1 MNTHAVDRLEFE
13 RVRDQVLHW
22 CRSETG
28 RERLARAVPS
38 GDSDVV
44 LALQEDVAALRE
56 ALHEEDL
63 PGEVSFPAVT
73 QLLQQVAKEGAVLDA
88 AELND
93 LATFARSAGR
103 LRRFLEKR
111 LPRAAERRGIRE
123 RVEELPDLS
132 AFHKQIGRYID
143 VRGELLERHIPELRR
158 LSNAIRAAQSRVERV
173 AGDFMKERSQDYW
186 NVDHPVVREGRIVL
200 PLKSRYQSRVDGVV
214 HEHSQTGQTVFMEP
228 TVLVK
233 ANNELRGAEDRY
245 RQEVFRILKELS
257 AAARKHRPGLE
268 LADEI
273 VAEVDALYARARFS
287 QSIDGVRPE
296 ASAVDVRLPQVRHP
310 LIGKDVVPIDLN
322 MEGETRHLIVT
333 GPNTGG
339 KTVALKTV
347 GLAAL
352 MHQFGLQVPALPG
365 AALPVFDDV
374 FADIGD
380 EQSLEQSLSTF
391 SGHMR
396 QISEILSNATAQSL
410 VLLDELGAGTDPAE
424 GGALAMAILDELRE
438 RGCHSMVTTHH
449 GALKSYGYTHENVQ
463 NASVEFD
470 VETLSPT
477 YRLLTG
483 IPGSSHGITIAQR
496 NGLPQPVIDRA
507 TTYAEEGRGDAA
519 EIIQRLGEEEERLY
533 RESEEVRRRRR
544 RVEEQ
549 EDSLA
554 RQSAELADKE
564 RQLRRGELGAFQTFA
579 ADARSRLENLV
590 RELREGEIT
599 REKTK
604 KVRRFAEELEEA
616 AREEEG
622 RIEDIG
628 SDADGRRPS
637 PTAEGDAEDRAA
649 GGSSRGSS
657 RGAGGGAAG
666 RGAPGRADE
675 AVRGAP
681 EAADF
686 EPGMEV
692 ILKSTRRRG
701 VLQRRAKK
709 NSWVVATDSIKIT
722 VSEEDLEPARTSGG
736 GPGGG
741 GAHHGTTTVQ
751 FESAGEDSRPS
762 LELDVRGRTLAEAID
777 LVDGQID
784 RALMTGLY
792 RFGIIH
798 GKGTG
803 VLQRGIRDHLDQ
815 SPVVDRFSFA
825 PPEEGGYGKTV
836 VELARQ

>member
-1 MNTHAVDRLEFE
+1 MNSHALERLEFD
-13 RVRDQVLHW
+13 RVREQVLHW

-28 RERLARAVPS
+28 RARLRHAVPS
-38 GDSDVV
+38 TDTALV
-44 LALQEDVAALRE
+44 LGLQEDVAALRE
-56 ALHEEDL
+56 ALQEEDL

-73 QLLQQVAKEGAVLDA
+73 ELLGQVAKEGAVLEA
-88 AELND
+88 GELND

-111 LPRAAERRGIRE
+111 LPRAGERRGIRE

-132 AFHKQIGRYID
+132 AFHKEIGRYID

-173 AGDFMKERSQDYW
+173 AGEFMKGRSQDYW

-214 HEHSQTGQTVFMEP
+214 HEHSQTGQTVFIEP

-233 ANNELRGAEDRY
+233 ANNEVRGAEDRY

-257 AAARKHRPGLE
+257 ASARKHRPGLE

-273 VAEVDALYARARFS
+273 VAEVDTLYARARFS

-296 ASAVDVRLPQVRHP
+296 ATTVDVRLPQVRHP
-310 LIGKDVVPIDLN
+310 LIGRDVVPIDLN

-396 QISEILSNATAQSL
+396 QISEILANATAQSL

-424 GGALAMAILDELRE
+424 GGALAMAMLDELRD

-533 RESEEVRRRRR
+533 RESEEVLRRRRR
-544 RVEEQ
+544 IEQQEE
-549 EDSLA
+549 DLA
-554 RQSAELADKE
+554 RRNEELADKE

-622 RIEDIG
+622 RIAEIG

-649 GGSSRGSS
+649 GGTS
-657 RGAGGGAAG
+657 RGAGDGAAG

-675 AVRGAP
+675 TPRGAP

-722 VSEEDLEPARTSGG
+722 VSEDDLEPASGG
-736 GPGGG
+736 GSGGTVDGGG
-741 GAHHGTTTVQ
+741 RSGG
-751 FESAGEDSRPS
+751 G
-762 LELDVRGRTLAEAID
+762 
-777 LVDGQID
+777 
-784 RALMTGLY
+784 
-792 RFGIIH
+792 
-798 GKGTG
+798 GTG
-803 VLQRGIRDHLDQ
+803 VLQIGRAH
-815 SPVVDRFSFA
+815 V
-825 PPEEGGYGKTV
+825 
-836 VELARQ
+836 

>member
-1 MNTHAVDRLEFE
+1 MNTHALERLEFE
-13 RVRDQVLHW
+13 RLREQVLHW

-28 RERLARAVPS
+28 RERLRRAAPS
-38 GDSDVV
+38 ADAELVH
-44 LALQEDVAALRE
+44 ALQEDVAALRD
-56 ALHEEDL
+56 AMREEDL

-73 QLLQQVAKEGAVLDA
+73 ELLQRVAKEGAVLEA

-93 LATFARSAGR
+93 LAGFARSAGR

-111 LPRAAERRGIRE
+111 LPRAADRRGIRE

-158 LSNAIRAAQSRVERV
+158 LSSAIRAAQSKVERV
-173 AGDFMKERSQDYW
+173 AGEFMKERSGDYW
-186 NVDHPVVREGRIVL
+186 NVDHPVLREGRIVL
-200 PLKSRYQSRVDGVV
+200 PLKARYQSRVDGVV
-214 HEHSQTGQTVFMEP
+214 HEHSQTGQTVFIEP
-228 TVLVK
+228 SVLVK

-257 AAARKHRPGLE
+257 AAAREHRPGLE
-268 LADEI
+268 RADEI

-287 QSIDGVRPE
+287 VTIDGVRPE
-296 ASAVDVRLPQVRHP
+296 ASEVEVRLPQVRHP
-310 LIGKDVVPIDLN
+310 LIGTDVVPIDLN

-396 QISEILSNATAQSL
+396 QIAVILSEATERSL

-438 RGCHSMVTTHH
+438 RGCHAIVTTHH

-463 NASVEFD
+463 NASVEFN

-483 IPGSSHGITIAQR
+483 VPGSSHGITIARR
-496 NGLPQPVIDRA
+496 NGLPQAVVDRA
-507 TTYAEEGRGDAA
+507 SAYAEEGRGDAA
-519 EIIQRLGEEEERLY
+519 QIIQRLGEEEERLY
-533 RESEEVRRRRR
+533 REAEEVRRRRR
-544 RVEEQ
+544 RIEEQ
-549 EDSLA
+549 EDDLA
-554 RQSAELADKE
+554 RQSEKLADKE
-564 RQLRRGELGAFQTFA
+564 RQLRRQELGAFQSFA
-579 ADARSRLENLV
+579 AEARSRLENLV

-599 REKTK
+599 REKTG

-616 AREEEG
+616 AREEES
-622 RIEDIG
+622 RIAEIG
-628 SDADGRRPS
+628 SHADGRRPGAVEES
-637 PTAEGDAEDRAA
+637 QRADRIGEADTTTE
-649 GGSSRGSS
+649 
-657 RGAGGGAAG
+657 GGG
-666 RGAPGRADE
+666 
-675 AVRGAP
+675 
-681 EAADF
+681 F

-692 ILKSTRRRG
+692 LLKSTRRRG
-701 VLQRRAKK
+701 VLQRRARK
-709 NSWVVATDSIKIT
+709 NSWVVVTDSVRVT
-722 VSEEDLEPARTSGG
+722 VSEDDLEPARTAAGGAAGVGTRGGRPDAARTGGPAAGGRGASGG
-736 GPGGG
+736 ARPEIP
-741 GAHHGTTTVQ
+741 TVQ
-751 FESAGEDSRPS
+751 FESAGEQSRPS

-777 LVDGQID
+777 QVDSQID

-803 VLQRGIRDHLDQ
+803 VLQRGIREHLDR
-815 SPVVDRFSFA
+815 SPVVDGFSYA

-836 VELARQ
+836 VELSRQ